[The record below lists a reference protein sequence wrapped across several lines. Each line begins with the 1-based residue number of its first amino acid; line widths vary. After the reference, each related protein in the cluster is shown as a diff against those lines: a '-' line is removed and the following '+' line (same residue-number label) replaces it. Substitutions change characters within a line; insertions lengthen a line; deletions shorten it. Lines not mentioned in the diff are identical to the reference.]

1 MKKLLLLL
9 IALMILPSILAIDV
23 TIEKEVIN
31 EVVVSGLNEP
41 AQFEFEITNHD
52 SDDEFYFYNLLG
64 FTFDPKESFS
74 IGKEETKKIRLTIYP
89 REDIEIRNYYTFPYY
104 LRASDSSEVSNRLTI
119 KLIDLE
125 DAFEITA
132 DELSLESSSVNIY
145 IHNKESFDF
154 KDLEVKLKSKFFEK
168 EEKFDLPSNEKKEIN
183 IQINK
188 DDFNQ
193 LTAGFYTLNV
203 EIKEGDEVANIES
216 VIKFAEKDIVEV
228 VKKEYGLIVSTK
240 IIQKIN
246 EGNTIEST
254 ETVIEKNII
263 SRLFT
268 SFSPEPDVVDRKGAT
283 IYYTWDKEIK
293 PGETLEII
301 VKTNWLLPFLIIL
314 FIVIIVSL
322 VWSYTKTDVV
332 LKKKV
337 SFVKAKGGE
346 FALKVSLFVYA
357 KKYVERVNIV
367 DRIPSLMKLYN
378 RFGGENPTRINES
391 SGLLEWGFEK
401 LEQGEVRTL
410 SYIIYS
416 KNVGVIG
423 KFALP
428 SAAAIYQRDGEI
440 KESESNRAFF
450 VSEQRKEESEE

>member
-228 VKKEYGLIVSTK
+228 IKKEYGLIVSTK

-254 ETVIEKNII
+254 ETVIERNII

-322 VWSYTKTDVV
+322 VWSYTK
-332 LKKKV
+332 
-337 SFVKAKGGE
+337 
-346 FALKVSLFVYA
+346 
-357 KKYVERVNIV
+357 
-367 DRIPSLMKLYN
+367 
-378 RFGGENPTRINES
+378 
-391 SGLLEWGFEK
+391 
-401 LEQGEVRTL
+401 
-410 SYIIYS
+410 
-416 KNVGVIG
+416 
-423 KFALP
+423 
-428 SAAAIYQRDGEI
+428 
-440 KESESNRAFF
+440 
-450 VSEQRKEESEE
+450 